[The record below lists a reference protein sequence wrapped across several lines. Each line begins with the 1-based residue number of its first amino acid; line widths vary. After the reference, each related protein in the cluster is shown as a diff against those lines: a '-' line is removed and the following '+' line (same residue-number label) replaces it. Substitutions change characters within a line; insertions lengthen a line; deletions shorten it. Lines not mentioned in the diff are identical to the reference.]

1 METRARQSTRAV
13 LVRATA
19 AAFVLLL
26 GGCSAL
32 GSKVKEC
39 PAEDYAAPP
48 TALYSPA
55 TRCEADSPD
64 ASQSYCDVARKLRQL
79 DDTEY
84 HMLVLEPESLPDLL
98 PPPNLLLLSFE
109 KPRPRRSERDWILR
123 PYSFGGSSGDRLGV
137 RFDRLDK
144 RLDADD
150 LRDELRHPRPQILT
164 QVALIGGAD
173 TSGGPGEQSLCFAYS
188 TYGLPRGDAAPAC
201 TGFDVRAATSGADA
215 IGSSLHYLRR
225 QQPAL
230 LARMLRD
237 IDPTHV
243 LLVATG
249 WNTSQAESIFNY
261 GEWYRAIRHA
271 FDTKSP
277 GTDFRPLMVGISW
290 QSSWDDLPLGA
301 LGSALTKGNDADE
314 LGAGWVNPLVQQVVD
329 AASAAGKP
337 TILIGHSYG
346 TRVLGHGV
354 FLPDLS
360 EAQASA
366 VPDAFI
372 AFAGAVPIRRFS
384 DRGREP
390 YWSRESDTP
399 VLLISSKHD
408 SATRVPF
415 VRYVG
420 GAYAIDDVQAG
431 RFPRFIGAV
440 GGPDGTVSR
449 LPDRGEVVLSDS
461 SATVSCNKPNSGG
474 GAHSDVFDAAAGAAI
489 WQTIQSVDARRR
501 ALGTGPAGWSGS
513 SR

>member
-1 METRARQSTRAV
+1 METRARQSIPAA

-19 AAFVLLL
+19 AALVLLL

-39 PAEDYAAPP
+39 PAGAYAPPP

-55 TRCEADSPD
+55 RRCKADSPD
-64 ASQSYCDVARKLRQL
+64 ASQGYCDVASKLGQL

-84 HMLVLEPESLPDLL
+84 HMLVLEPESLPDLS

-109 KPRPRRSERDWILR
+109 KPRPRRSERNWALR
-123 PYSFGGSSGDRLGV
+123 PYSFDGGSVNRLGV
-137 RFDRLDK
+137 HFDRLDK
-144 RLDADD
+144 RLHGD
-150 LRDELRHPRPQILT
+150 LQDELSHPKPQILT

-173 TSGGPGEQSLCFAYS
+173 TSDGSGDRSLCFAYS
-188 TYGLPRGDAAPAC
+188 IYGLPRGSAVPAC

-215 IGSSLHYLRR
+215 VASSVHYLRH

-230 LARMLRD
+230 FAGLLRD

-261 GEWYRAIRHA
+261 GEWYRAIRQA
-271 FDTKSP
+271 SDANSR

-314 LGAGWVNPLVQQVVD
+314 LGAGWVNSLVQQVVD

-360 EAQASA
+360 EARASA

-415 VRYVG
+415 VRYIG

-431 RFPRFIGAV
+431 RFPRFIGTV

-449 LPDRGEVVLSDS
+449 LPDRGEIVLSDS
-461 SATVSCNKPNSGG
+461 SATVSCKKPNSGG
-474 GAHSDVFDAAAGAAI
+474 GAHSDVFDAAAGMAI
-489 WQTIQSVDARRR
+489 WQVMQGIDARRQALER
-501 ALGTGPAGWSGS
+501 APEI
-513 SR
+513 